1 MMPCAST
8 PKSTTPFGISNPF
21 SGLSLPMLLR
31 NLPVG
36 SKRRIA
42 RPVASPASTSPPT
55 KPMAVT
61 RPSSASSRQV
71 WTSFPTPSKIS
82 IWRIWPVYTAPS
94 PATATECTG
103 WEVDHRRL
111 RRPSASKTVIW
122 ESLAAYILPV
132 ASTAMPRNDVP
143 NWPGPAPLPPMT
155 ATCRYC
161 IALASLS
168 SLVWGRTPV
177 LRPVLQNGPRR
188 PEERALEDPRRP
200 GGLPHKLCSIP
211 NLGKTKWHHKS
222 PLPSKVEAD
231 HFSQIPQDQLAV
243 RQRHRRPDF
252 LPGENLR
259 AGDLVIRRGA
269 GLDQP

>member
-1 MMPCAST
+1 
-8 PKSTTPFGISNPF
+8 
-21 SGLSLPMLLR
+21 
-31 NLPVG
+31 
-36 SKRRIA
+36 
-42 RPVASPASTSPPT
+42 
-55 KPMAVT
+55 
-61 RPSSASSRQV
+61 
-71 WTSFPTPSKIS
+71 
-82 IWRIWPVYTAPS
+82 
-94 PATATECTG
+94 
-103 WEVDHRRL
+103 
-111 RRPSASKTVIW
+111 
-122 ESLAAYILPV
+122 
-132 ASTAMPRNDVP
+132 MPRNDVP

-231 HFSQIPQDQLAV
+231 HFSQIRKTSLPSDNAIGAQTSCPARTCALAISLYAV
-243 RQRHRRPDF
+243 VLASISRSLPLLPSSARNMLSASMKLPKPNEAFPSLVQTSLPSKSRQVNRPRFF
-252 LPGENLR
+252 LPTANRWPLCTIGVCTSEFHSLFFRSNRHSVLK
-259 AGDLVIRRGA
+259 APPSRRTRIMMLPA
-269 GLDQP
+269 S